1 VVPLQKNI
9 SSFWDYNFYLCMLF
23 HPWLDQ
29 LNFLIMMIYTEFF
42 IKLDFLQWNLKKGP
56 NFSKNS

>member
-23 HPWLDQ
+23 YPWLDQ
-29 LNFLIMMIYTEFF
+29 LNFLIVMIYTEFF
-42 IKLDFLQWNLKKGP
+42 IKLDFLQLNRKKGP